1 MAKSRN
7 RKEFRKK
14 TSPWETEIEQSIY
27 VSRNDFE
34 QKGKQIT

>member
-14 TSPWETEIEQSIY
+14 TNNWEIEIEQSIY
-27 VSRNDFE
+27 LSRNDFE
-34 QKGKQIT
+34 QKGKK